1 MQTRLGKTIL
11 CAVGLCLGLVLAP
24 VWSVNASEAVTG
36 DNVVVG
42 PELLEQLQKGGFNI
56 YFRHAQT
63 DWSQM
68 DHVLSSADWVSC
80 DPAQIRQLSD
90 QGRETATRV
99 GESMRAL
106 EIPVGK
112 VLASPYCRAVE
123 TAELM
128 GLGPVEATDAVINMR
143 VAEYFGG
150 RQAIVDTA
158 RRLLS
163 TPPVEGTNT
172 VIVAHGN
179 VARDATP
186 VYPGEAEAV
195 IFRPDAAGNFVF
207 VARLTPAQWRQ
218 LQDGGD

>member
-1 MQTRLGKTIL
+1 MQFRLVQSIL
-11 CAVGLCLGLVLAP
+11 YPAVLCLGLVLAP
-24 VWSVNASEAVTG
+24 VWSANASEAVTG

-68 DHVLSSADWVSC
+68 DHVSARGDWVSC
-80 DPAQIRQLSD
+80 DPSDIRQLSE
-90 QGRETATRV
+90 QGRETARRV

-112 VLASPYCRAVE
+112 VLASPYCRTVE

-128 GLGPVEATDAVINMR
+128 GLGRVETTDDVINMR
-143 VAEYFGG
+143 VADFFSG
-150 RQAIVDTA
+150 RQAIIDTA
-158 RRLLS
+158 RQLLAS
-163 TPPVEGTNT
+163 PPFSGTNT

-186 VYPGEAEAV
+186 VYPGEAEGV
-195 IFRPDAAGNFVF
+195 IFRPDGKGNFEF
-207 VARLTPAQWRQ
+207 VARLLPAQWQQ
-218 LQDGGD
+218 LQN